1 MKASDP
7 SAYSEIYA
15 VAATTANPNAAL
27 GKAFRG
33 IIISDSS
40 TTAKVFTITSLA
52 GVVTSGVTF
61 FNIANQTLFIPIA
74 GKDIQCTTGT
84 VTAKVYAVI

>member
-15 VAATTANPNAAL
+15 VTAGTSGNPAL

-33 IIISDSS
+33 IIISDSVAG
-40 TTAKVFTITSLA
+40 AKVFTITSLA

-74 GKDIQCTTGT
+74 GKDITCTTGT
-84 VTAKVYAVI
+84 GTAKVYAVI

>member
-1 MKASDP
+1 MKASDS

-15 VAATTANPNAAL
+15 VAAVASGNAAL

-33 IIISDSS
+33 IIISDSV
-40 TTAKVFTITSLA
+40 AGGKVFTITSLA

-61 FNIANQTLFIPIA
+61 FNAANQTLIIPIA
-74 GKDIQCTTGT
+74 GKDITCTTGT
-84 VTAKVYAVI
+84 STAKVYAVI